1 MVTPDT
7 LADRSGLIFFV
18 ERQPEKQSAGVR
30 HLRCTAPITKSGWDE
45 FFTGDDT
52 LLCAPRQTV
61 RQGVDVRD
69 AGPELPRQGGLDTY
83 SVEAV
88 PQAMKVEGS
97 SPRGCRNA
105 IGKS

>member
-52 LLCAPRQTV
+52 LLCAPDRLFDKASMFV
-61 RQGVDVRD
+61 MRGPSCRD
-69 AGPELPRQGGLDTY
+69 RGARHLLGGGRPPSDEGRGIQPEG
-83 SVEAV
+83 
-88 PQAMKVEGS
+88 M
-97 SPRGCRNA
+97 
-105 IGKS
+105 

>member
-69 AGPELPRQGGLDTY
+69 AGPELPRQGGARHLLGGGRPPSD
-83 SVEAV
+83 
-88 PQAMKVEGS
+88 EG
-97 SPRGCRNA
+97 RG
-105 IGKS
+105 IQPEGM